1 MTVEQKEEL
10 KVTDASVEDAA
21 FLAEMSGDA
30 PVAPQDDKAIDEV
43 AVAPVVEETPAVEVR
58 KEVIAGFTEEE
69 IRAALEQL
77 PRIQKALDTTNGTLG
92 SRLAEQQKKLEELS
106 VARQS
111 VGKLSAGKMT
121 RLSKEFPELATL
133 LAEDLNDVM
142 VQGGQSVDTSQIEQ
156 SFNTKLDELRAESA
170 KKEREQVQREQAR
183 ELKELS
189 KAHSDWK
196 EVAQFVVDTNTNS
209 VKWNNPKFGE
219 FVATLSQDEQT
230 RLTSVWDAEFV
241 TQKLD
246 AFKAS
251 IKPKAVPKKEIVEDA
266 TLPRGSRHTVP
277 STALDEEEAAYR
289 AEMAKR

>member
-10 KVTDASVEDAA
+10 KVTDASVEEAA
-21 FLAEMSGDA
+21 FLAEMVGDA
-30 PVAPQDDKAIDEV
+30 EV
-43 AVAPVVEETPAVEVR
+43 PPVVEEEPVAEPVVEVEATPAEEVR

-77 PRIQKALDTTNGTLG
+77 PRLQKALDTTNGTLG

-106 VARQS
+106 AARQAT
-111 VGKLSAGKMT
+111 VGKLSADKMT
-121 RLSKEFPELATL
+121 RLSKEFPELAEL

-142 VQGGQSVDTSQIEQ
+142 VQGSQSVDTSQIEQ
-156 SFNTKLDELRAESA
+156 TFNTKLEELRKEAAEKESA
-170 KKEREQVQREQAR
+170 RAKREQAR
-183 ELKELS
+183 ELNELS
-189 KAHSDWK
+189 KVHKDWK
-196 EVAQFVVDTNTNS
+196 EVAMFTVEPETNS

-219 FVATLSQDEQT
+219 FVATLPADEQT
-230 RLTSVWDAEFV
+230 KLTSVWDAEFV

-251 IKPKAVPKKEIVEDA
+251 IKPKAVQKKEIVEDA
-266 TLPRGSRHTVP
+266 TLPRGNRRTVP